1 MTLKETVQS
10 KFVEALKSKN
20 EIAKSALSGLKAKI
34 TEAEKKNSN
43 KELTDPEVLKVID
56 NSIKQRIDSRT
67 AYLNGNRLDLA
78 EKENLEIG
86 VLDELLPTPL
96 TLDEAELEIRGI
108 ISTFKPEFLQNKKAA
123 IGKTTGEMNKKFPG
137 RCPSGMIELITN
149 IIE

>member
-1 MTLKETVQS
+1 M
-10 KFVEALKSKN
+10 
-20 EIAKSALSGLKAKI
+20 
-34 TEAEKKNSN
+34 
-43 KELTDPEVLKVID
+43 TDPEVIKVID